1 MSVLEVLHAEIKD
14 ELENLKKLLDEAKEI
29 KQKESSNVNIRAG
42 GSILHDFYTGAEKIF
57 EMIANTIDKRVPSG
71 LRWHAELLNQMTL
84 EIPGLRSHIISKDTA
99 KMLDEY
105 LRFRHLFRKR
115 YGFELEWKNIKHLLK
130 KMSLVCVALEKD
142 INEAFGSKENEKV

>member
-14 ELENLKKLLDEAKEI
+14 ELENLKKLLTEAKEI
-29 KQKESSNVNIRAG
+29 KQKEASNVSVRTG

-71 LRWHAELLNQMTL
+71 LRWHTELLNQMTL
-84 EIPGLRSHIISKDTA
+84 EIPGLRPHIISKDTA

-115 YGFELEWKNIKHLLK
+115 YGFELEWKNIKNLLK
-130 KMSLVCVALEKD
+130 RLPVVYAATEKD
-142 INEAFGSKENEKV
+142 IIKAFEEKD

>member
-14 ELENLKKLLDEAKEI
+14 ELENLKKLLTEAKEI
-29 KQKESSNVNIRAG
+29 KQKEASNVSVRTG

-99 KMLDEY
+99 KLLDEY
-105 LRFRHLFRKR
+105 LRFRHIFRKR
-115 YGFELEWKNIKHLLK
+115 YGFELKWIHIKNLLK
-130 KMSLVCVALEKD
+130 KMPAVYKALEKD
-142 INEAFGSKENEKV
+142 INKAFEEKET

>member
-14 ELENLKKLLDEAKEI
+14 ELENLKKLLTEAKEI
-29 KQKESSNVNIRAG
+29 KQKEASNVSVRTG

-99 KMLDEY
+99 KLLDEY
-105 LRFRHLFRKR
+105 LRFRHIFRKR
-115 YGFELEWKNIKHLLK
+115 YGFELKWIHIKNLLK
-130 KMSLVCVALEKD
+130 KMPAVYKALEKD
-142 INEAFGSKENEKV
+142 INKAFEEKEI